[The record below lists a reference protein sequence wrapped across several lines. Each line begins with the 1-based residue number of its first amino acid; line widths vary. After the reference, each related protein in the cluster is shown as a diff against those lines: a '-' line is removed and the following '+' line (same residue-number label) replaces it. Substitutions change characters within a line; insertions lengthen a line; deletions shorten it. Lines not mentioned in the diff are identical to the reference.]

1 MIMTASSLYEAVEPH
16 VIWKQLLSSFVAE
29 ILGDGKNFEV
39 RIECHLFCS
48 VLTCQAQAIHMALFM
63 LRTFHVHDEE
73 IQGLHFPVIF
83 SAIMNVLNVRRV
95 FCYRPRR

>member
-1 MIMTASSLYEAVEPH
+1 
-16 VIWKQLLSSFVAE
+16 
-29 ILGDGKNFEV
+29 
-39 RIECHLFCS
+39 
-48 VLTCQAQAIHMALFM
+48 MALFM

-73 IQGLHFPVIF
+73 IQGLHFPVVF